1 MFIKNAKA
9 VQEAQEKV
17 TKVEMDKIAKNLEE
31 LGFDT
36 HLSSEEALHRYREGF
51 FIRAFVGY
59 SGWAEGQ
66 LEHELKQQSWI
77 TRKAVPI
84 AASLD
89 ADEHLWKELL
99 SSMGPYYKMLASFPE
114 RPELN

>member
-1 MFIKNAKA
+1 MRK
-9 VQEAQEKV
+9 
-17 TKVEMDKIAKNLEE
+17 
-31 LGFDT
+31 
-36 HLSSEEALHRYREGF
+36 
-51 FIRAFVGY
+51 
-59 SGWAEGQ
+59 
-66 LEHELKQQSWI
+66 QSWI